1 MIDPTTAL
9 AFSLYE
15 NRGVYALVLGSGVS
29 RAAHIQTG
37 WEITLDL
44 TRRLG
49 LLEGVEER
57 ADWAAWHQER
67 FGKPP
72 SYSELLDMLA
82 PTQAERRSLL
92 HSYIEPT
99 AEDREEGRRIPTKA
113 HVAIARLIRDGVVRV
128 IITTNFDKLL
138 ETALRAE
145 GVEPTVIRSDDDIA
159 GAQPLTHAQCYI
171 LKVHGDYLD
180 TRLRNTEGE
189 LFAYSPEQ
197 NKLLDRIIDEHGL
210 IVCGWSS
217 DWDTALRDAITRA
230 PSRRYP
236 LFWASRGEPSPSAKD
251 LIAQKGGRI
260 ITIDDADTFFTGLQA
275 KVEVQASL
283 QRPNPLSVELLVA
296 SIKKQIARP
305 EGRIVLGDIV
315 AREMRC
321 TQKALQ
327 GSEFSRKA
335 HPSPESYRGLVQKY
349 AALSEP
355 LVRVAFTLGR
365 WGDGSEFDLVQD
377 MTSTLLERPSEGS
390 TALLDLGLLP
400 GILTAWGYML
410 GAAKAG
416 RSDVVA
422 RLLNAALHDP
432 MRAAP
437 MKAAM
442 RLNIERWSSQTD
454 AWWKT
459 FDGMTHN
466 RIPACYVL
474 REMFDGWLVEE
485 FIGAQGFELAWG
497 WTELLVGL
505 ECEVGRTPKDDLKTA
520 LENRD
525 RRSYVPIGTM
535 TYNSAIGPRL
545 LEKLG
550 LSDTQTA
557 LADAG
562 FAAGDQEHIGMV
574 QTWMADY
581 AARNAW

>member
-49 LLEGVEER
+49 LLEGAGEQ
-57 ADWAAWHQER
+57 ADWAAWHQTR

-72 SYSELLDMLA
+72 SYSELLDTLA

-99 AEDREEGRRIPTKA
+99 PEDREEGRRIPTKA
-113 HVAIARLIRDGVVRV
+113 HVAIARLVRDGFIRV
-128 IITTNFDKLL
+128 MITTNFDRLL

-189 LFAYSPEQ
+189 LSAYSPQQ
-197 NKLLDRIIDEHGL
+197 NGLLDRIIDEHGL

-236 LFWASRGEPSPSAKD
+236 LFWASRGDPSDAAKD
-251 LIAQKGGRI
+251 LIAQKGGRT
-260 ITIDDADTFFTGLQA
+260 ITIDDADAFFTGLQA
-275 KVEVQASL
+275 KVEVQAAL

-296 SIKKQIARP
+296 TVKKLLARP
-305 EGRIVLGDIV
+305 EGRIALDDTVTQ
-315 AREMRC
+315 EMRRI
-321 TQKALQ
+321 QKALQ
-327 GSEFSRKA
+327 GSEFSRNA
-335 HPSPESYRGLVQKY
+335 HPTPESYRGRVQKY

-365 WGDGSEFDLVQD
+365 WGDGSEFDIVQET
-377 MTSTLLERPSEGS
+377 TSALLERSPEGS
-390 TALLDLGLLP
+390 TVLLDLGLMP
-400 GILTAWGYML
+400 GILVSWGYLL
-410 GAAKAG
+410 GATKAD
-416 RSDVVA
+416 RADAAA
-422 RLLNAALHDP
+422 RLLKAVLHDP
-432 MRAAP
+432 MRSTP

-459 FDGMTHN
+459 FDGMTHS

-474 REMFDGWLVEE
+474 REMFGGWLAEE
-485 FIGAQGFELAWG
+485 FIGAQGFDLAWG

-505 ECEVGRTPKDDLKTA
+505 EYEVGRTPKDDLKTA
-520 LENRD
+520 VETRH

-535 TYNSAIGPRL
+535 TYNSAVGPRL

-550 LSDTQTA
+550 LSDVQTA

-562 FAAGDQEHIGMV
+562 FAAGDQEHIRMV